1 MSTNPHS
8 ALARMLAIT
17 AMIALAACTSES
29 TAPAED
35 KTAALRDV
43 LTSHNWRLAGPCSE
57 GLKPHTLRF
66 DVGGKVIVYERLSD
80 TFEKSTM
87 TPYVITV
94 NDAGVFN
101 LIGVP
106 PCGSMGDV
114 VVYSYS
120 ADTVKFYQ
128 WMLVRAN

>member
-1 MSTNPHS
+1 MSTNLFS
-8 ALARMLAIT
+8 ALSRVLAILSFVALT
-17 AMIALAACTSES
+17 ACAAES

-35 KTAALRDV
+35 KTVPLRDV
-43 LTSHNWRLAGPCSE
+43 LTAHNWRLEGPCSQ
-57 GLKPHTLRF
+57 GLKPHTYRF
-66 DVGGKVIVYERLSD
+66 DASGKVIVFERMSD
-80 TFEKSTM
+80 TYDRSTM